1 MTPYLLPC
9 PRDPENLCSP
19 VWLVARCPILWTQ
32 SRTGPQG
39 FSFQSCI
46 CSWGYRFREAEGLAP
61 GHLSEQR
68 EGNEPKQNSVNELRV
83 NGSALSSEQAH
94 EGSCI
99 ITHKLQSGSRRLQ
112 EVRLHISGSQS
123 KWLNQCAPPKP
134 VSALSLASLASVIVT
149 RRTRDSAWLVPRDG
163 LRPVCTLTCVFSGEP
178 VRWGS
183 RANTSHRRTH

>member
-1 MTPYLLPC
+1 MPHSVDTEQ
-9 PRDPENLCSP
+9 D
-19 VWLVARCPILWTQ
+19 
-32 SRTGPQG
+32 RTTG

-61 GHLSEQR
+61 GHLTEQR